1 MCFLDVSCFS
11 SISNPSCNASLV
23 VHSHRMCLCGGSVL
37 PKCQARSK
45 EIVEQKDRW
54 DLPNRSLAYQWLS
67 CCPVIFQTDPD
78 RGGGVNFEL
87 LAKMCWNLLPAT
99 EDHSNIMWFVTI
111 ESPVKPKKP
120 WHSWQEKLGY
130 STIVKG
136 AGTLAQD
143 AFYALMGCRSPLDG
157 ANRGCS
163 GDTTLVHIN
172 LEAWRMGYAEE
183 FDKIQAQYPEVAPKL
198 AGSMGF
204 LEKKRSSVFFGERFE
219 FWACFFLVSPFSVF
233 ILLGDEI
240 TVDPFFARCFSWFM
254 HWSEDTLVSQAFL

>member
-87 LAKMCWNLLPAT
+87 LAKMCWNLLPAI
-99 EDHSNIMWFVTI
+99 EDYSNIMWFVTI

-183 FDKIQAQYPEVAPKL
+183 FDKIQAQYPEVAPKI

-204 LEKKRSSVFFGERFE
+204 LENKRSSVFFWGNVLSFERAF
-219 FWACFFLVSPFSVF
+219 FWFLLFPFHSAWWWNYSR
-233 ILLGDEI
+233 
-240 TVDPFFARCFSWFM
+240 PM
-254 HWSEDTLVSQAFL
+254 

>member
-1 MCFLDVSCFS
+1 M
-11 SISNPSCNASLV
+11 
-23 VHSHRMCLCGGSVL
+23 
-37 PKCQARSK
+37 
-45 EIVEQKDRW
+45 
-54 DLPNRSLAYQWLS
+54 
-67 CCPVIFQTDPD
+67 
-78 RGGGVNFEL
+78 
-87 LAKMCWNLLPAT
+87 
-99 EDHSNIMWFVTI
+99 
-111 ESPVKPKKP
+111 
-120 WHSWQEKLGY
+120 
-130 STIVKG
+130 KG

-219 FWACFFLVSPFSVF
+219 F
-233 ILLGDEI
+233 
-240 TVDPFFARCFSWFM
+240 
-254 HWSEDTLVSQAFL
+254 